1 MHAGGQG
8 FESPRL
14 RPLKNHAGFSPLNP
28 LQKPPQK
35 KAAKTL
41 PTVSQDDTVRR
52 LLAAC
57 PDKFEGRRNRALVAL
72 VAGDLLCLMPNLVDV
87 VAVEEA
93 HGSPGLVVEGG
104 C

>member
-1 MHAGGQG
+1 M
-8 FESPRL
+8 
-14 RPLKNHAGFSPLNP
+14 
-28 LQKPPQK
+28 
-35 KAAKTL
+35 
-41 PTVSQDDTVRR
+41 PTVSQDDTVCR

-57 PDKFEGRRNRALVAL
+57 PDKFEGSRNRALVAL
-72 VAGDLLCLMPNLVDV
+72 LAGDLLCLTPNLVDV

>member
-1 MHAGGQG
+1 M
-8 FESPRL
+8 
-14 RPLKNHAGFSPLNP
+14 
-28 LQKPPQK
+28 
-35 KAAKTL
+35 
-41 PTVSQDDTVRR
+41 RR

-57 PDKFEGRRNRALVAL
+57 PDKFEGHRNRALLVAL
-72 VAGDLLCLMPNLVDV
+72 LAGDLLCLTPNLVDV

>member
-1 MHAGGQG
+1 M
-8 FESPRL
+8 
-14 RPLKNHAGFSPLNP
+14 
-28 LQKPPQK
+28 
-35 KAAKTL
+35 

-72 VAGDLLCLMPNLVDV
+72 LPGDLLCLIPNLVDV

-93 HGSPGLVVEGG
+93 HGSPGLVVEGEG
-104 C
+104 ARPRIGEGFRTFPKTVNGAARIKEQRGIGEQDYQNGWL